1 MEFLFLFW
9 PEDFAWIFRN
19 FLNFCR
25 VGLALTNAISRDVVR
40 SGGTEE
46 GVASGHFDDTEGRD
60 AWGCLGICRK
70 MSILRQNTWP
80 RGGTEEGPIGNRH
93 ADKKQH

>member
-25 VGLALTNAISRDVVR
+25 VGLAKASDRLRDVLRFYIKVCHAHMHC
-40 SGGTEE
+40 T
-46 GVASGHFDDTEGRD
+46 T
-60 AWGCLGICRK
+60 AWRYCMACMHCIIAPLYA
-70 MSILRQNTWP
+70 LHLT
-80 RGGTEEGPIGNRH
+80 IG
-93 ADKKQH
+93 DYYCQ